1 MATWNKHR
9 QIKDLGERLLQPL
22 LGCHMWLCQ
31 VLSASQ
37 RRLTKSQ
44 PQVTVRKGFYF
55 MAARKAQRQAYG
67 AKSLAN
73 IIRAMFGAAK
83 PLTYREYIKSP
94 AWRQKAEAAK
104 KRAGYRCEVCNS
116 PENLN
121 AHHRCYDRLF
131 IEEPGD
137 ITVLCRE
144 CHRLFSSNGRLAKR

>member
-9 QIKDLGERLLQPL
+9 QIGLRQAKSQALFGLSHVTLQSYRQPA
-22 LGCHMWLCQ
+22 GACQ
-31 VLSASQ
+31 VARSQ
-37 RRLTKSQ
+37 
-44 PQVTVRKGFYF
+44 VIDRKGFYF

-73 IIRAMFGAAK
+73 IIRTMFGAAK
-83 PLTYREYIKSP
+83 PITYREYIKSP

-144 CHRLFSSNGRLAKR
+144 CHQLFSKNGRLAK